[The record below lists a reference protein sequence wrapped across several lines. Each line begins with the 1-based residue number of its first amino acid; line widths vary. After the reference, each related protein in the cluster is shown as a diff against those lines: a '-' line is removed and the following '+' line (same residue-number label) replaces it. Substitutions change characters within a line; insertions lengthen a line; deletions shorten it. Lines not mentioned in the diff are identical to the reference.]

1 MPIIDKPADLLTQL
15 QGIEAIQHISPDAL
29 QWLIDKSD
37 YHIYPKG
44 EHIFEPDMMVDHMQI
59 IVQGEYLIELTR
71 DGKRKEMGIYGR
83 GNITGVLPFS
93 RMKIAR
99 AYGIAL
105 EDTYVLELHR
115 DYFVEMVNVSYDLV
129 QALVTVMSTRIR
141 DFSQL
146 RFQDEKLMAL
156 GKLSAGL
163 AHELNNPASAMVRSS
178 EELYKRVHATP
189 EKFKDVITMRVTS
202 EQTDR
207 VNEILF
213 SKIKNVQGVEMGL
226 LEKEDARDDLL
237 DWLEDHDIKDADT
250 FAETFV
256 DFGLT
261 VEELDQVNDI
271 VTGQSI
277 GPIMAWIESTLNLER
292 LVSEIRESAGR
303 ISELI
308 KAIKSYS
315 HMDRAA
321 TMENLNI
328 HEGLKSTLIM
338 LKHKIKGKNI
348 QLVKDLDPDLPMVC
362 AHAGELNQIWTNLID
377 NALDAMDYGGTLTI
391 KTTRER
397 ESVCVYITD
406 TGSGIPEEDQSRIF
420 DPFFTTK
427 PMGEGTGMGLDIV
440 KKIIERHQGD
450 IRIMESRPGKTTFR
464 ICFFQPVH
472 SSN

>member
-1 MPIIDKPADLLTQL
+1 MPTTEKPIDLITQL
-15 QGIEAIQHISPDAL
+15 QQIEPLQHIAPEAL
-29 QWLIDKSD
+29 QWLISRSE
-37 YHIYPKG
+37 YHRYPKG
-44 EHIFEPDMMVDHMQI
+44 EHLFEPGYPVDHMQI
-59 IVQGEYLIELTR
+59 ILEGEYLVELNR
-71 DGKRKEMGIYGR
+71 DGKRKEMGIWGK

-93 RMKIAR
+93 RMKEAM

-105 EDTYVLELHR
+105 QDTCVLELHR
-115 DYFVEMVNVSYDLV
+115 DHFVEMVNVSYDLV
-129 QALVTVMSTRIR
+129 QALVGVMSTRIR
-141 DFSQL
+141 DFSQI
-146 RFQDEKLMAL
+146 RFQDEKLMSL

-189 EKFKDVITMRVTS
+189 EKFKDVITMRITG

-213 SKIKNVQGVEMGL
+213 SKLRNEQPLEMGL
-226 LEKEDARDDLL
+226 LEKEDARDELL
-237 DWLEDHDIKDADT
+237 DWLEDHDVPDADT
-250 FAETFV
+250 IAETFV

-261 VEELDQVNDI
+261 EQELDQIDEI
-271 VTGQSI
+271 VAGQSV

-292 LVSEIRESAGR
+292 LVSELQESAGR

-321 TMENLNI
+321 TMEHLNV
-328 HEGLKSTLIM
+328 HEGIISTLII
-338 LKHKIKGKNI
+338 LKHKFKSKNI
-348 QLVKDLDPDLPMVC
+348 QLEKDLAPELPKVS
-362 AHAGELNQIWTNLID
+362 ANAGELNQIWTNLID
-377 NALDAMDYGGTLTI
+377 NALDAMDNGGTLSI
-391 KTTRER
+391 RTTQER
-397 ESVCVYITD
+397 ESVCVYISD
-406 TGSGIPEEDQSRIF
+406 TGTGIPEEDQTRIF

-440 KKIIERHQGD
+440 KKIVDRHQGD
-450 IRIMESRPGKTTFR
+450 IRIVESRPGKTTFR
-464 ICFFQPVH
+464 VCFFHPV